1 MTISTEKRPDFVV
14 EPPDDMV
21 CPVTKSVM
29 LEPHQT
35 LCCGKHMS
43 AEAATKL
50 QEKGGTCPLCREPD
64 FMSYP
69 DKHFRRSVRELQVHC
84 PNRRRHCEWVG
95 KLCDMGSH
103 ETLCPRKDSSLK
115 TDVTQRSQ

>member
-1 MTISTEKRPDFVV
+1 MV
-14 EPPDDMV
+14 EPPDDMI

-29 LEPHQT
+29 LKPYQT

-50 QEKGGTCPLCREPD
+50 QKKGATCPLCREPD

-69 DKHFRRSVRELQVHC
+69 DKHFCRSVRELQVHC
-84 PNRRRHCEWVG
+84 PNRRRNCEWVG

-103 ETLCPRKDSSLK
+103 EALCPKKDSSLK